1 MGSGWGCCG
10 DNGED
15 KGGRSWFRLS
25 HSVLTGQGA
34 SPMIGPA
41 AVTTGAGPIQQEGHE
56 SEDMEILQAMD
67 KHLGRFF

>member
-1 MGSGWGCCG
+1 MGSGWGFCG

-15 KGGRSWFRLS
+15 KGGRSRFRLS
-25 HSVLTGQGA
+25 HLVQLPGCFTGF
-34 SPMIGPA
+34 GPA